1 MRLTFGAFSLE
12 LCEGNAQ
19 VTSLSFHGQE
29 LLSCRQSHPVFSL
42 VALD

>member
-19 VTSLSFHGQE
+19 VTSLSFTGRSFCPAGRAI
-29 LLSCRQSHPVFSL
+29 LFFRL
-42 VALD
+42 